1 MLIIQA
7 SNIHIGGGAVLL
19 SHVIEALIK
28 SKYEALIFVDE
39 RYSIR
44 SEFPEWIRFVKVKPS
59 VISRLK
65 IEISFIRLAKA
76 YPNVQFLFFGNLPPL
91 FLGHASVYL
100 LFQNLILLKKY
111 SSFSFSLKTRIKQ
124 SLERIWLR
132 SQIHRISRVFVQSN
146 TVKNDFISEFPRANV
161 EVFPFFNFDMNF
173 LSKPKNEVFKKYDF
187 IYVASFEPH
196 KNFKNLL
203 VAWSNL
209 YKSGHSLKLLLVTS
223 ELGAYEN
230 DLIDQLNRK
239 SQIIF
244 VEQQLSRDQLR
255 FAYLQSKALIYP
267 SFAESFGLPLLE
279 ARKLNLGIVASDMN
293 YVYEMVTPDE
303 VFDPADVD
311 SIAQA
316 VLRFNTIKSTHVANI
331 KTASEFLKSLN
342 L

>member
-19 SHVIEALIK
+19 SHVIDALIK
-28 SKYEALIFVDE
+28 SKHEALIFIDE
-39 RYSIR
+39 RYR
-44 SEFPEWIRFVKVKPS
+44 KTAEFPDGIRFVKVKPS

-65 IEISFIRLAKA
+65 VEFSFIKLAKA
-76 YPNVQFLFFGNLPPL
+76 HPKAQFLFFGNLPPL
-91 FLGHASVYL
+91 FLRHPSVYL
-100 LFQNLILLKKY
+100 LFQNLLLLKKY
-111 SSFSFSLKTRIKQ
+111 SYFSFSLKTRIKQ

-132 SQIHRISRVFVQSN
+132 SQIHRIARVFVQSN
-146 TVKNDFISEFPRANV
+146 TVKNDFISEFPKVNV
-161 EVFPFFNFDMNF
+161 EVFPFFNFDMKF
-173 LSKPKNEVFKKYDF
+173 LAQPKNEVLKKYDF

-203 VAWSNL
+203 VAWL
-209 YKSGHSLKLLLVTS
+209 KMYKNGHRLKLLLVTS
-223 ELGAYEN
+223 ELGAVEN
-230 DLIDQLNRK
+230 DLIDELNRQ

-244 VEQQLSRDQLR
+244 VEQQLSREQLR

-267 SFAESFGLPLLE
+267 SLTESFGLPLLE
-279 ARKLNLGIVASDMN
+279 ARSLNLGIVASDMN

-316 VLRFNTIKSTHVANI
+316 VLRFKTIKSTHMANI
-331 KTASEFLKSLN
+331 KSASEFLQSLN